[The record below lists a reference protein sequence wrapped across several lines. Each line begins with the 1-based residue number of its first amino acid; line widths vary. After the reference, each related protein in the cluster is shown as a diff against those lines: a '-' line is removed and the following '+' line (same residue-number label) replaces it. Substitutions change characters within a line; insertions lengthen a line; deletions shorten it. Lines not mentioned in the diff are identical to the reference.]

1 MKDIEAKLSDAKGY
15 REREMKSAEDQMKKA
30 KKKSEDSGKKWR
42 QHEQE
47 YETLRLSI
55 EDLKNGITNANE
67 QILKL
72 QEEIVNLQAEF
83 ERFNQETGD
92 IADQV
97 NELKRQIKEQKDKI
111 SHQNKEIKQKLTR
124 KDRLLKQNQDLELE
138 IKKQEN
144 EINKVKNDAKAGY
157 DRLHDLESRYPWI
170 PEDKEYFGAK
180 NTRYDY
186 SKEDPEAAGRKL
198 KNLSEHKEKMS
209 RNINEKAM
217 MLLEREE
224 EMFREMIKRKD
235 RVESDKAKI
244 LKTIADLDVRKKR
257 ELHKA
262 VQEVDT
268 NFGGIFSSILPG
280 TQAKLVPPAGK
291 DFLQGLEFKIGF
303 NGLWKESLSELSGGQ
318 RSLVA
323 LSLILAML
331 KYKPA
336 PLYILDEVD
345 AALDLSHTQN
355 IGNMLRNHFTNSQ
368 FIVVSLKDGMFNNA
382 NVLFRT
388 RFIDGMTAV
397 SRTVNPNL
405 RR

>member
-1 MKDIEAKLSDAKGY
+1 MK
-15 REREMKSAEDQMKKA
+15 QA
-30 KKKSEDSGKKWR
+30 KKKSDDSSKKWKK
-42 QHEQE
+42 HEQD

-55 EDLKNGITNANE
+55 EDLKGSIATCRE
-67 QILKL
+67 QLTKL
-72 QEEIVNLQAEF
+72 QQEIEVLEADF
-83 ERFNQETGD
+83 EKFDQESSD
-92 IADQV
+92 ITEQV
-97 NELKRQIKEQKDKI
+97 NTMKRQIKEQKDKI
-111 SHQNKEIKQKLTR
+111 SAHSKEIKQKLGR
-124 KDRLLKQNQDLELE
+124 KERLLKQNQEFELE
-138 IKKQEN
+138 IKKHEN
-144 EINKVKNDAKAGY
+144 EITKVKNENQSGY
-157 DRLHDLESRYPWI
+157 DRLHDLENKYPWI
-170 PEDKEYFGAK
+170 AEDKQYFGAK

-224 EMFREMIKRKD
+224 EIFSEVMKRKE

-244 LKTIADLDVRKKR
+244 LKTIANLDERKKK
-257 ELHKA
+257 ELKKA
-262 VQEVDT
+262 VQEVDA

-280 TQAKLVPPAGK
+280 TQAKLTPPPGQ
-291 DFLQGLEFKIGF
+291 DFLKGLEVKIGF
-303 NGLWKESLSELSGGQ
+303 NGLWKESLNELSGGQ

-355 IGNMLRNHFTNSQ
+355 IGNMLKHHFTNSQ
-368 FIVVSLKDGMFNNA
+368 FIIVSLKDGMFNNA

-388 RFIDGMTAV
+388 KFVDGMSGVT
-397 SRTVNPNL
+397 RTVNPNM